1 LGGIDINKL
10 VQLLISVLVMS
21 VLVVAGCSKN
31 TSSSV
36 KPQEKTVEGQK
47 DSAPKKGGNLIVA
60 FDTDISNYDPL
71 LGNSGNDHALLY
83 PVYDTL
89 VNFNAQLEPEPGL
102 AESWEIPED
111 KTILLHLKKGVT
123 FHDGT
128 PFDAEAVKFNIER
141 AISPDS
147 MVSDLDNVESV
158 EVVDSHT
165 AKLNLKQPDSSIIL
179 ALSDRSGMMVSPT
192 AVKKFGKDFG
202 QNPVGTG
209 PYKLAKWV
217 RNGEILLEAN
227 GDYWQEGLPYL
238 DQITLKVMPDENT
251 RLNALKSGQVDLY
264 WNVSPDNSQILKND
278 KNLVLNTKMKVAFQ
292 NMYINTKL
300 APFDKKEVRQ
310 ALQYAIDREVLVK
323 VLTFG
328 EGEPAYQTFPK
339 EYWASSPE
347 MKIPYDPEKSKT
359 LLKEAGVE
367 SVTFDVYVP
376 NLPFYQRIAEA
387 VKGQV
392 KEAGI
397 NMNILTTEANKGNT
411 VYFNEK
417 QAQAWFTFWSGRPD
431 PQQTMNSLISGEAF
445 YNAGAESTPEKE
457 ELIAKAAASY
467 DQKERAQLYAQINK
481 IAILDEAMT
490 IPVFFAPSTAA
501 MKPEVK
507 GFEGTLLGKP
517 KFSFL
522 WLDK

>member
-1 LGGIDINKL
+1 MDKMPKRLMTVIIL
-10 VQLLISVLVMS
+10 ALLI
-21 VLVVAGCSKN
+21 VAGCSN
-31 TSSSV
+31 SSSSSG
-36 KPQEKTVEGQK
+36 KSQENTAEKETP
-47 DSAPKKGGNLIVA
+47 ATPKKGGSLTIA

-83 PVYDTL
+83 PIYDTL
-89 VNFNAQLEPEPGL
+89 VNFNAQLEPQPGL
-102 AESWEIPED
+102 AESWDIPDD
-111 KTILLHLKKGVT
+111 KSIILHLRKGVT

-147 MVSDLDNVESV
+147 MVSDLGNVESV
-158 EVVDSHT
+158 DVVDSHT

-192 AVKKFGKDFG
+192 AVKKFGNDFG

-209 PYKLAKWV
+209 PFKLEKWV
-217 RNGEILLEAN
+217 KNAEIQLKAN
-227 GDYWQEGLPYL
+227 ENYWQEGLPYL
-238 DQITLKVMPDENT
+238 DQMTLKVMPDENT
-251 RLNALKSGQVDLY
+251 RLNALKSGQVQLY
-264 WNVSPDNSQILKND
+264 WNVSPNNIPILKKD
-278 KNLVLNTKMKVAFQ
+278 KNIVLNSKMKVAFQ

-300 APFDKKEVRQ
+300 PPLDKKEVRQ
-310 ALQYAIDREVLVK
+310 ALQYAIDRETLVK

-339 EYWASSPE
+339 EYWASNQDI
-347 MKIPYDPEKSKT
+347 KIPYDIEKAKS

-367 SVTFDVYVP
+367 SVSFDVYVP

-397 NMNILTTEANKGNT
+397 TMNIQTTEANKGNT
-411 VYFNEK
+411 IYFNEK
-417 QAQAWFTFWSGRPD
+417 RGQAWFTFWSGRPD
-431 PQQTMNSLISGEAF
+431 PQQTMNSLISGKAF
-445 YNAGAESTPEKE
+445 YNAGGESTPEKE
-457 ELIAKAAASY
+457 ELIAKAAATY
-467 DQKERAQLYAQINK
+467 DQKERAKLYAQINK

-490 IPVFFAPSTAA
+490 IPVFFAPAAAA
-501 MKPEVK
+501 MSPQVK